1 MNDEETSSSSE
12 QQHSTTVTARQSV
25 SKAPRNGRGAKP
37 HVPSA
42 CTNCKKAHLACD
54 LQRPC
59 RRCVNSGKCST
70 CKDVQHKK
78 RGRPRSKDKKAMAGA
93 GEKSQMEGQMF
104 QFSFTSPP
112 SSSSSSSTASG
123 SNKNTQCSRTQHS
136 TMSAP
141 SALSLTSP
149 VSPLSHAPS
158 PAAATPVSAMTHSG
172 APASLE
178 ATAAALSHHHH
189 QHYNSSESQSSLP
202 PSPAPLFRDAA
213 APKHPTASRAQAPL
227 SLLSSAAEESAA
239 AASCSST
246 TSSYLFLTPSL
257 LCLRLEELSRASGH
271 TLLGF
276 SLLSLINRNV
286 MDFVSEHDK
295 HSVFGA
301 FELIRHKLS
310 SRLAQS
316 PSRVYSHAVLGHP
329 PPAVDPNTF
338 QALPV
343 DRLLQ
348 RVCADVSGNV
358 RAHLRT
364 AAGCYDLF
372 DIHVYVGAVSR
383 PPSASA
389 ARGAAGL
396 TLDEVYFV
404 CRITKFDALSAASAS
419 SPIAVPAALPRVV
432 PQPSM
437 LRGSIRKN
445 SLEDQSRC
453 ELPSAAAAAS
463 EHCHQAKRHRTAEM
477 PASPNALYLLAAVTD
492 SSSTIG
498 GGSSNASDKQSSASS
513 KHSTVSSPTLMTPSP
528 SLVASVPPRVG
539 KLPPLSDLL
548 KLLDST
554 DKPQQQQQQQQ
565 QKQHYSLPPTFHA
578 KSFISL

>member
-1 MNDEETSSSSE
+1 
-12 QQHSTTVTARQSV
+12 
-25 SKAPRNGRGAKP
+25 
-37 HVPSA
+37 
-42 CTNCKKAHLACD
+42 
-54 LQRPC
+54 
-59 RRCVNSGKCST
+59 
-70 CKDVQHKK
+70 
-78 RGRPRSKDKKAMAGA
+78 
-93 GEKSQMEGQMF
+93 
-104 QFSFTSPP
+104 
-112 SSSSSSSTASG
+112 
-123 SNKNTQCSRTQHS
+123 
-136 TMSAP
+136 
-141 SALSLTSP
+141 
-149 VSPLSHAPS
+149 
-158 PAAATPVSAMTHSG
+158 MTHSG

-178 ATAAALSHHHH
+178 ATAAALSHHRH
-189 QHYNSSESQSSLP
+189 HYNSSGSQSSLP
-202 PSPAPLFRDAA
+202 PSPVPAPLFRDAA
-213 APKHPTASRAQAPL
+213 APKYPTASRAQAPL

-257 LCLRLEELSRASGH
+257 LCLRLEELSRASGN

-295 HSVFGA
+295 HSVLGA

-389 ARGAAGL
+389 ARGAVCL

-404 CRITKFDALSAASAS
+404 CRITKFDALNAASAS
-419 SPIAVPAALPRVV
+419 SPLAVPRAV

-437 LRGSIRKN
+437 LCGSICKN
-445 SLEDQSRC
+445 SFEDQSRC
-453 ELPSAAAAAS
+453 ELPSAASS
-463 EHCHQAKRHRTAEM
+463 EYCHQAKRHRAAEM

-498 GGSSNASDKQSSASS
+498 GASCSNASDKQSSASS

-528 SLVASVPPRVG
+528 SLVASVPPRVVG

-554 DKPQQQQQQQQ
+554 DKPQQQQQQQ
-565 QKQHYSLPPTFHA
+565 KQHYSLPPTFHA

>member
-1 MNDEETSSSSE
+1 MNDGETSSSSE
-12 QQHSTTVTARQSV
+12 QQHSTPVTISQSTA
-25 SKAPRNGRGAKP
+25 KAPRNGRGAKP

-93 GEKSQMEGQMF
+93 CEKSQMEGQMF

-112 SSSSSSSTASG
+112 SSSASSSTASG
-123 SNKNTQCSRTQHS
+123 SSNKITQCSRTQHS
-136 TMSAP
+136 TVSAP

-178 ATAAALSHHHH
+178 ATAAALSHHRH
-189 QHYNSSESQSSLP
+189 HYNSSGSQSSLP
-202 PSPAPLFRDAA
+202 PSPVPAPLFRDAA
-213 APKHPTASRAQAPL
+213 APKYPTASRAQAPL

-257 LCLRLEELSRASGH
+257 LCLRLEELSRASGN

-295 HSVFGA
+295 HSVLGA

-389 ARGAAGL
+389 ARGAVCL

-404 CRITKFDALSAASAS
+404 CRITKFDALNAASAS
-419 SPIAVPAALPRVV
+419 SPLAVPRAV

-437 LRGSIRKN
+437 LCGSICKN
-445 SLEDQSRC
+445 SFEDQSRC
-453 ELPSAAAAAS
+453 ELPSAASS
-463 EHCHQAKRHRTAEM
+463 EYCHQAKRHRAAEM

-498 GGSSNASDKQSSASS
+498 GASCSNASDKQSSASS

-528 SLVASVPPRVG
+528 SLVASVPPRVVG

-554 DKPQQQQQQQQ
+554 DKPQQQQQQQ
-565 QKQHYSLPPTFHA
+565 KQHYSLPPTFHA